1 MYTYPWTRNMASK
14 FARSLTMDTS
24 SCGPER
30 LRADIMC
37 CAQTLI
43 ICARLLSHDRR
54 ACVSGKRI
62 VRVTKKVRV
71 PDKNAHN
78 NILHN
83 NFGLIYFRR

>member
-1 MYTYPWTRNMASK
+1 MASK
-14 FARSLTMDTS
+14 FARLLTMDTS

-62 VRVTKKVRV
+62 VRV
-71 PDKNAHN
+71 PDKNAHS
-78 NILHN
+78 NILHKK
-83 NFGLIYFRR
+83 FGLIYFRR

>member
-1 MYTYPWTRNMASK
+1 MASK
-14 FARSLTMDTS
+14 FAHSLKMDTP
-24 SCGPER
+24 SCAPER

-54 ACVSGKRI
+54 ACGSGKRI